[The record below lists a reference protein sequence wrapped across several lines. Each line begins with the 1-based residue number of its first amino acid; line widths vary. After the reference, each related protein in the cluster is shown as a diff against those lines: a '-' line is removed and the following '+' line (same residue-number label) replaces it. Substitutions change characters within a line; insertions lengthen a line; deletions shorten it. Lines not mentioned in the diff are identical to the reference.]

1 MVAFFTNDFQLINI
15 EKTAII
21 VALGIDKA
29 ENEQIEVTAQIAVPQ
44 ASNQNTTNSD
54 AILSAK
60 EKTLYGALEKISLQT
75 GWYPKLTFCN
85 LILLGSDLIKGDFMP
100 IIDYVLTS
108 NRFQNSA
115 VLAISEK
122 KASDLLKATTP
133 LDYISSFALQKIL
146 LRNLDRTSSV
156 LVADVRKLCALSRSH
171 SEFFYMPLIKEVKT
185 QDKSQGSESSGGQ
198 TESQSSYIKENTNIY
213 PLISGDGS
221 SSSGGGSSSGQQG
234 SGGQNKPS
242 VFEASSTVLFSKNS
256 GVCIFTKEQTHCYNM
271 IIKQVKETFIPIT
284 IKQGE
289 KNINAL
295 ISVVSNK
302 SKIKLSVDEARLKLK
317 ISLTLTCEKEETYKN
332 ESTQELA
339 KFNKLS
345 NESIKEV
352 EKKLKNEITN
362 LIELSK
368 STECDFLQLKE
379 LLYRKGNNYYC
390 KFKDNIFSAIDYE
403 VDVVCKNYR

>member
-1 MVAFFTNDFQLINI
+1 MIYKRAKIILLLFIFCMVAFFTNDFQLINI

-115 VLAISEK
+115 VLAVSEK

-146 LRNLDRTSSV
+146 
-156 LVADVRKLCALSRSH
+156 
-171 SEFFYMPLIKEVKT
+171 
-185 QDKSQGSESSGGQ
+185 
-198 TESQSSYIKENTNIY
+198 
-213 PLISGDGS
+213 
-221 SSSGGGSSSGQQG
+221 
-234 SGGQNKPS
+234 
-242 VFEASSTVLFSKNS
+242 
-256 GVCIFTKEQTHCYNM
+256 
-271 IIKQVKETFIPIT
+271 
-284 IKQGE
+284 
-289 KNINAL
+289 
-295 ISVVSNK
+295 
-302 SKIKLSVDEARLKLK
+302 
-317 ISLTLTCEKEETYKN
+317 
-332 ESTQELA
+332 
-339 KFNKLS
+339 
-345 NESIKEV
+345 
-352 EKKLKNEITN
+352 
-362 LIELSK
+362 
-368 STECDFLQLKE
+368 
-379 LLYRKGNNYYC
+379 
-390 KFKDNIFSAIDYE
+390 
-403 VDVVCKNYR
+403 